1 MKWLQS
7 EPLRYPFARNF
18 AINFNK
24 PQVTSKSAFPSNSIK
39 TSRYNIFTFLPIALL
54 IQFQRYANIYFL
66 ITAIIQS
73 ISILSPLNPF
83 SAIAPLVFVLS
94 LSIAREG
101 FEDYNRHQTDKVL
114 NSSEA
119 WVMRIDN
126 ASSSDKSEK

>member
-1 MKWLQS
+1 M
-7 EPLRYPFARNF
+7 
-18 AINFNK
+18 
-24 PQVTSKSAFPSNSIK
+24 
-39 TSRYNIFTFLPIALL
+39 PIALF

-101 FEDYNRHQTDKVL
+101 YEDYNRHQTDDTL

-119 WVMRIDN
+119 LRMRVNLGTEKNEIN
-126 ASSSDKSEK
+126 ISEN